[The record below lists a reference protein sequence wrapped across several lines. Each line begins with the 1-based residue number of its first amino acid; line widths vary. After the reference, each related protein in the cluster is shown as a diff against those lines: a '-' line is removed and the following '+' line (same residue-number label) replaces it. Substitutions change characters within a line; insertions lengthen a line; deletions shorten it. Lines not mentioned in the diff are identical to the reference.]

1 MTQLTPA
8 TTADN
13 QAIHNIAQRVWSK
26 HYIPNII
33 SQQQMDYMME
43 WMYSPESLAK
53 QMDEGAQFFIIKSD
67 GNTAGYISITDTNG
81 ELFLNKF
88 YIDNEYQRLNIGS
101 EILRLALAEFPQA
114 TIIRLQVNRKNFKA
128 INFYFKNGFSIE
140 RAEDFDIGNGY
151 LMEDFVMVKRLNLD

>member
-1 MTQLTPA
+1 MIELVPA
-8 TTADN
+8 TTNDYR
-13 QAIHNIAQRVWSK
+13 AIHAIAERVWEK

-33 SQQQMDYMME
+33 SQQQMDFMME
-43 WMYSPESLAK
+43 WMYSLDSLVK
-53 QMDEGAQFFIIKSD
+53 QRDEGATFFMIKND
-67 GNTAGYISITDTNG
+67 GSTAGYISINDTNG

-114 TIIRLQVNRKNFKA
+114 TNIRLQVNRNNFKA

-151 LMEDFVMVKRLNLD
+151 LMEDFVMVKKL